1 MSKGRKGFVAWK
13 IDLSKACDRLS
24 WDLIEQV
31 LMELKLP
38 TTFIQLVMSCIS
50 TLEHQVC
57 VNGELTDPFI
67 PESGIRRGD
76 PLSPYLFVLCIE
88 KLSHM
93 IADSVCKKNWMPVRS
108 SQSGPCV
115 SHLFFAD
122 DLILFLEASPKHARI
137 MKSCL
142 DLFCT
147 ASGQTLNFSKSV
159 VFCFPNTCKE
169 LAKEISTTC
178 GLLLTD
184 NLGKYLGMPI
194 LHHPVNKST
203 YYRIVEKVHNRLAT
217 WKSKCL
223 SMAGRITLIQAVTSS
238 IPIYAMQTTKLLKS
252 ICDDLD
258 RIHRNFLWGG
268 SSRQSKVHLCQWDLV
283 CRPKH
288 KGGLGLKKTS
298 LLNQAML
305 GDDLENWDGG

>member
-1 MSKGRKGFVAWK
+1 MS
-13 IDLSKACDRLS
+13 
-24 WDLIEQV
+24 
-31 LMELKLP
+31 
-38 TTFIQLVMSCIS
+38 
-50 TLEHQVC
+50 
-57 VNGELTDPFI
+57 
-67 PESGIRRGD
+67 
-76 PLSPYLFVLCIE
+76 
-88 KLSHM
+88 
-93 IADSVCKKNWMPVRS
+93 VRS

-122 DLILFLEASPKHARI
+122 DLILFSEASPKHARI

-147 ASGQTLNFSKSV
+147 ASGQTVNFSKSV

-203 YYRIVEKVHNRLAT
+203 YYSIVEKVHNRLPT

-238 IPIYAMQTTKLLKS
+238 TPIYAMQTTKLLMS

-268 SSRQSKVHLCQWDLV
+268 SARQSKVHLCQWDLV

-288 KGGLGLKKTS
+288 KGGLGLQKTS
-298 LLNQAML
+298 LMNQAML
-305 GDDLENWDGG
+305 GKIGRRLHAKYKGLWAKIYEDRCLQGCSILDNSLISRHGCSPTWKGILHGSKLLMQVMT